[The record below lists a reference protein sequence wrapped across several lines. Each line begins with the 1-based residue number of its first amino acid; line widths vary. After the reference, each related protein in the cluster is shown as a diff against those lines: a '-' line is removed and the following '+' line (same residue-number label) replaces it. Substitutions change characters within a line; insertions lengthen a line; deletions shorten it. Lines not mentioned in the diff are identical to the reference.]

1 MAENTEIEVTATKEE
16 APKIAKL
23 KNLSAKRCVPT
34 EFVSQTCKIKKAVEK
49 WLKNTDIVSAFKKE
63 ADLIK
68 ISDDMTEDEK
78 KKAFNKNKEISS
90 EFIKE
95 RALAI
100 FDAVFEKDPQGTLEI
115 LALSCFTEPEDVDK
129 NTMADYFEALYEML
143 NDKYV
148 IDFFISFITLGHKN
162 T

>member
-78 KKAFNKNKEISS
+78 RKLLIKIKKSPVSLSKKE
-90 EFIKE
+90 
-95 RALAI
+95 
-100 FDAVFEKDPQGTLEI
+100 
-115 LALSCFTEPEDVDK
+115 
-129 NTMADYFEALYEML
+129 
-143 NDKYV
+143 
-148 IDFFISFITLGHKN
+148 H
-162 T
+162 